1 MRLPSGQDVARA
13 MGVTPLTDDKIL
25 IGKFTGDKADI
36 VITINKVGDGK
47 GSSAIVP
54 SGRTCWRRLSVSAD
68 TLKTLQGD
76 KKIISRRL
84 GPVGGQIVAE
94 TAHIMRSSGRRN
106 SSGEINGSTVAG
118 LFLRRQKRQRYP
130 VVGSSRRSGSRS
142 REGGI

>member
-54 SGRTCWRRLSVSAD
+54 SGRTCWRRLSCRP
-68 TLKTLQGD
+68 TL
-76 KKIISRRL
+76 
-84 GPVGGQIVAE
+84 
-94 TAHIMRSSGRRN
+94 
-106 SSGEINGSTVAG
+106 
-118 LFLRRQKRQRYP
+118 
-130 VVGSSRRSGSRS
+130 
-142 REGGI
+142 